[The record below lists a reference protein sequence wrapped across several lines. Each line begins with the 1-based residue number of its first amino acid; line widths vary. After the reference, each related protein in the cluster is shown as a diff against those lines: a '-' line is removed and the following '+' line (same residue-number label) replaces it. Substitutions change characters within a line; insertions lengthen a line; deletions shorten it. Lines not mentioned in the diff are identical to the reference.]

1 MSLFRKKSWWTVVLL
16 IEGEKEAQIVARNE
30 GLPMPDHNFDRY
42 PVDLELPEK
51 MSKRKANKKL
61 LRYSESNI
69 YGVLT
74 KMRMTK

>member
-51 MSKRKANKKL
+51 MSK
-61 LRYSESNI
+61 
-69 YGVLT
+69 
-74 KMRMTK
+74 